1 MLFFFLITMKL
12 SHDALIQNLVQ
23 KGYLKTPLLIE
34 AFNNIDRADFVPD
47 EYKDDAYG
55 DYPLPIGFG
64 QTISQPLTVAF
75 MLELLQPEPG
85 EKILDIGTGSGWKA
99 ALLAYIVSQP
109 RMNADSRADKR
120 GKNIR
125 INQQN
130 QHKSAGKVITIERI
144 PELKEFAEK
153 NIKKYNFTSKGVVRV
168 ILGDGSK
175 GYAAEEPYD
184 KIIAGAAGA
193 EMPAAW
199 KEQLR
204 MGGRIVAPVGSS
216 VVVMDK
222 IAENRFFIKE
232 HFGFSFVPLI
242 KD

>member
-1 MLFFFLITMKL
+1 MKL

-99 ALLAYIVSQP
+99 ALLVYIVSQP
-109 RMNADSRADKR
+109 
-120 GKNIR
+120 
-125 INQQN
+125 QN
-130 QHKSAGKVITIERI
+130 QHRSAGKVITIERI

-168 ILGDGSK
+168 ILGDG
-175 GYAAEEPYD
+175 
-184 KIIAGAAGA
+184 
-193 EMPAAW
+193 
-199 KEQLR
+199 
-204 MGGRIVAPVGSS
+204 
-216 VVVMDK
+216 
-222 IAENRFFIKE
+222 
-232 HFGFSFVPLI
+232 
-242 KD
+242 